1 MGKMSKYFLFVG
13 ATFYLFLFA
22 LPLFICP
29 MSWARRVGWKIPDDT
44 DLANYLGRSL
54 GGLIMPI
61 IIMSYWSAR
70 SPWKYRLMFSL
81 VVLIG
86 IFQVIVHA
94 YGFIRKKQPITED
107 LEIIL
112 YSLLSVL
119 ALVFYP
125 KAPAIQVN
133 K

>member
-1 MGKMSKYFLFVG
+1 MEKMSKYFLFIG
-13 ATFYLFLFA
+13 ATFYLLLFA

-29 MSWARRVGWKIPDDT
+29 MSWARRVGWKIPEDT

-54 GGLIMPI
+54 GGLILPT

-70 SPWKYRLMFSL
+70 NPWKYRFMFPL
-81 VVLIG
+81 ILLIG

-94 YGFIRKKQPITED
+94 YGFIKKKQPVTEN

-112 YSLLSVL
+112 YSVLSVL
-119 ALVFYP
+119 ALAFYP
-125 KAPAIQVN
+125 KNPTMQM